1 MPITGKG
8 YEFHIVRTGAQKR
21 TANGKTRTRT
31 IGAYQ
36 VFHDGKPAPELNG
49 TTVEQKGPGSNTTK
63 GGCIEKGRY
72 PLSTQD
78 GTKFKTIKYK
88 KTPAAE
94 TSFAIRPRPG
104 IELNETG
111 ARREILIHPG
121 QNFLSS
127 IGCINL
133 TKNLADGKKEMN
145 FPKSRKRVI
154 AVIDDMAKFLDDKFP
169 KSDGKRIPDAFVVID
184 EEFK

>member
-1 MPITGKG
+1 V
-8 YEFHIVRTGAQKR
+8 HRKR
-21 TANGKTRTRT
+21 A
-31 IGAYQ
+31 ISLVDA
-36 VFHDGKPAPELNG
+36 
-49 TTVEQKGPGSNTTK
+49 
-63 GGCIEKGRY
+63 GRHE
-72 PLSTQD
+72 
-78 GTKFKTIKYK
+78 FKTIKYK

-111 ARREILIHPG
+111 ARAEILIHPG

-145 FPKSRKRVI
+145 FPESRRRVI